1 MWKERKYK
9 KIKKDIDQKILN
21 VTRNK
26 NSLIQ
31 ESVSELVESGG
42 KRLRPLLVILA
53 SKFGSAEKDQIYK
66 IAAGIEIFHMSTL
79 VHDDIIDD
87 ASIRR
92 GSDTVQKKF
101 GNKTAVFIGDYLLSK
116 SLELFEDNLSA
127 HSKKRLSKIVRLIC
141 EGEITQHTNKFNKQL
156 SVTDYLKR
164 IRQKTALLFS
174 YSMYLGAYESGLRGE
189 ILSHLYKF
197 GLELG
202 MAFQIEDDLLDFSG
216 EEELAGKK
224 VNQDLQNG
232 IYTLPVVMLLEDEK
246 NRSQIISLLNNDNF
260 AEVINLVHQKNKIEE
275 SREMVKKFILRAR
288 KHLSQL
294 PDKRVKKELSKIIDQ
309 QLKRKY

>member
-1 MWKERKYK
+1 MWKEMKYK
-9 KIKKDIDQKILN
+9 KIKKDIDQKILDITHN
-21 VTRNK
+21 R

-31 ESVSELVESGG
+31 ESVTELVESGG

-53 SKFGSAEKDQIYK
+53 SKFGSAEKNKIYE

-92 GSDTVQKKF
+92 GSKTVQKKF

-116 SLELFEDNLSA
+116 SLELFERNLSS
-127 HSKKRLSKIVRLIC
+127 HSKKKLSQIVRLIC
-141 EGEITQHTNKFNKQL
+141 EGEITQHTNKFNYDL
-156 SVTDYLKR
+156 TVVDYLKR
-164 IRQKTALLFS
+164 IRRKTALLFS

-189 ILSHLYKF
+189 MLFHLYKF

-216 EEELAGKK
+216 KEELTGKK

-232 IYTLPVVMLLEDEK
+232 IYTLPLIMLLEDKKERFK
-246 NRSQIISLLNNDNF
+246 TISLLNDENF
-260 AEVINLVHQKNKIEE
+260 SEIIKLIHKNNKVEE
-275 SREMVKKFILRAR
+275 SRSLVKKFIFRAR

-294 PDKRVKKELSKIIDQ
+294 PDNRVKKELSKIIDK